1 MRRQPLKR
9 GSRVRGKAR
18 QRLGTLVPSK
28 LATARAWNLKDC
40 FEYFWHYRSVAR
52 AGAFLDY

>member
-40 FEYFWHYRSVAR
+40 FEYF
-52 AGAFLDY
+52 